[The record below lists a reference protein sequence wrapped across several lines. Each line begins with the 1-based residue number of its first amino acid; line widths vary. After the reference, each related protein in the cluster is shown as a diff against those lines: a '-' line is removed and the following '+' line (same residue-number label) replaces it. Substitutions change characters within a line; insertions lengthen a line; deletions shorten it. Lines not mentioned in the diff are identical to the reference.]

1 MCSAQTGGSS
11 SIDHEERVALT
22 DQTRPNILFVMTD
35 QQRFDSIAALAGKNV
50 HTPNLDRLVA
60 RGATFTNAY
69 STCPVCIPARYSL
82 ISGSEPSRTDVWMNE
97 AAPEGLHERV
107 RCNTGPFLPEILTE
121 RGYRTFGVGKFH
133 TLPWDSDLGFEVQLR
148 VEEEYE
154 SPAQRAGDDYAEFI
168 RREHSEFDWIEQLHG
183 ERSNMYYMPQ
193 MSHLPASLTSEAYVA
208 DRAVEFIEA
217 HDERPWFGFVSF
229 IAPHPPFAPPLPYNR
244 MYDPEEMDAP
254 VVGEPGTDQADQYA
268 LLMNHLTYANEMDPI
283 RQRELHARYLAEV
296 TYVDACI
303 GRVLDAV
310 EAQDDADD
318 TLLCFFS
325 DHGESLGD
333 HGAWQKESFFEA
345 ATHIPF
351 LISWPARIRPERRDD
366 LVCLTDL
373 FGVATG
379 ASGESV
385 LRDGIDI
392 LRSLEGDADTRQTL
406 IGVHA
411 RPDSPFFKIMVRRD
425 RWKLIYYVNGGVR
438 QLFDLHEDH
447 DERCDVSGGNS
458 DVVDELMAV
467 AAQYFADRGIGE
479 ALNGGSLRAE
489 PFVSWKQMLDAQPLR
504 ASGAHGRLAQFDRSR
519 GVVGF
524 PSDLSDVRIG
534 TAGDRLEPLHREQ

>member
-1 MCSAQTGGSS
+1 
-11 SIDHEERVALT
+11 
-22 DQTRPNILFVMTD
+22 MTD

-60 RGATFTNAY
+60 RAATFTNAY
-69 STCPVCIPARYSL
+69 STCPVCIPSRYTL
-82 ISGSEPSRTDVWMNE
+82 ISGSEPARTDVWMNE
-97 AAPEGLHERV
+97 AAPGGLHERV
-107 RCNTGPFLPEILTE
+107 RRNTGPFLPEVLTK

-133 TLPWDSDLGFEVQLR
+133 TLPWDSDLGFQEQVR

-154 SPAQRAGDDYAEFI
+154 SPAQRAGDDYAAFI

-208 DRAVEFIEA
+208 DRAVEFIA
-217 HDERPWFGFVSF
+217 VSDERPWFGFVSF
-229 IAPHPPFAPPLPYNR
+229 IAPHPPFAPPIPYNR
-244 MYDPEEMDAP
+244 MYDPDEMDAP
-254 VVGEPGTDQADQYA
+254 VVGEPDTDQADQYA
-268 LLMNHLTYANEMDPI
+268 LLMNHFTYADEMDPI

-310 EAQDDADD
+310 EARDDADN
-318 TLLCFFS
+318 TLLCFFT

-345 ATHIPF
+345 AAHIPF
-351 LISWPARIRPERRDD
+351 LISWPARIRPERRDE

-385 LRDGIDI
+385 LRDGVDI

-425 RWKLIYYVNGGVR
+425 QWKLIYYVNGGVR
-438 QLFDLHEDH
+438 QLFDLGEDQ
-447 DERCDVSGGNS
+447 DERRDVSAGNIE
-458 DVVDELMAV
+458 VVDELMGV
-467 AAQYFADRGIGE
+467 AAHYFADRGIEG
-479 ALNGGSLRAE
+479 ALSGDSLRAA
-489 PFVSWKQMLDAQPLR
+489 PFASWKQMLDAQPLR
-504 ASGAHGRLAQFDRSR
+504 SSGAHGRLAQFDRSR
-519 GVVGF
+519 GVIGF
-524 PSDLSDVRIG
+524 PGDLSDVSIG
-534 TAGDRLEPLHREQ
+534 AAVDRPEPIRGEY